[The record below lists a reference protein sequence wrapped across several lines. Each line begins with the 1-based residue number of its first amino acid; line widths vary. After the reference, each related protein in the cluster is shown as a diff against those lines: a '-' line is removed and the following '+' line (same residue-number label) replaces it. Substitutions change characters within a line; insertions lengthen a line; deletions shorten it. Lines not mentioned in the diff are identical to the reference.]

1 MILGDIQFRMPPLIR
16 MPRPLFGM
24 IPARAEGVW
33 KFSGLGDLKIIIFC
47 MEMVTVSTFDLFE
60 STQSGVISASMFTG
74 A

>member
-1 MILGDIQFRMPPLIR
+1 MFFP
-16 MPRPLFGM
+16 
-24 IPARAEGVW
+24 RAEGAW